1 MQYSG
6 VATRRRHKEAEL
18 DMIKAGIIGANGY
31 TGFELMRLLAQHPDA
46 EVAFAASRSLAGKR
60 VAETYPTLAGAYG
73 DMTYSDVDLT
83 KAAKCDVVFACLPHG
98 ESAEICGKLIDAG
111 TRVIDLSADYR
122 YDDVSLY
129 ESTYKKEHPRKD
141 LLAEAVYGLPELNRK
156 AIAGA
161 RLIGNPGC
169 YVTASVLAVLP
180 LVSAGVIDPRTV
192 IIDAKSGVSGA
203 GRKADV
209 AYNANEVEGSFKA
222 YAVAT
227 HRHTTEIE
235 EKSGAVVT
243 FVPHL
248 LPIKRGILAT
258 IYCDIMPGKT
268 EEDAKAAYSVYAG
281 EPFVHFLG
289 NDLPEIKSAAGSN
302 CCYIGLR
309 REEKTN
315 RLIVVSCIDNL
326 IKGASGQ
333 AVQNMNIMFG
343 LPETEGLPLVGLHL

>member
-1 MQYSG
+1 MESVRMAIAMVLTLIASYLIGCANFAIIISKLVYHKDIRDYGSG
-6 VATRRRHKEAEL
+6 NAGMTNIARTFGKWPAVACTIGDFLKGTIAALLGHL
-18 DMIKAGIIGANGY
+18 FVIILG
-31 TGFELMRLLAQHPDA
+31 
-46 EVAFAASRSLAGKR
+46 
-60 VAETYPTLAGAYG
+60 AGAGFDEFPFYG
-73 DMTYSDVDLT
+73 NYLVALGVMLGH
-83 KAAKCDVVFACLPHG
+83 CFPVFYG
-98 ESAEICGKLIDAG
+98 FRGGKGI
-111 TRVIDLSADYR
+111 
-122 YDDVSLY
+122 
-129 ESTYKKEHPRKD
+129 
-141 LLAEAVYGLPELNRK
+141 
-156 AIAGA
+156 
-161 RLIGNPGC
+161 
-169 YVTASVLAVLP
+169 

-258 IYCDIMPGKT
+258 IYCDLMPNKT
-268 EEDAKAAYSVYAG
+268 ESDAKAAYSVYDG

-309 REEKTN
+309 CEEKTN

-333 AVQNMNIMFG
+333 AVQIMNLIFG
-343 LPETEGLPLVGLHL
+343 FDETAGLL